1 MSDSLKPYRLSGLP
15 FVHDSRARYIT
26 DGGLA
31 WLSDES
37 ARKILNSLKRQGREG
52 ILVLEELARAAKP
65 RAEPPAPIE
74 AEQSEQSP
82 ADVLL
87 SVDVHGV
94 ALALHFTDRKLLAS
108 MIAGEDVESTPEA
121 DEIIKDADEERLT
134 ALIEEIKEA

>member
-1 MSDSLKPYRLSGLP
+1 MSDNLKPYRLSGLP
-15 FVHDSRARYIT
+15 FVHDSRAKYIT

-52 ILVLEELARAAKP
+52 ILVLEEQAKEAKP
-65 RAEPPAPIE
+65 KAEPPAPIE

-121 DEIIKDADEERLT
+121 DEIIKDADEERLA

>member
-1 MSDSLKPYRLSGLP
+1 MSDNLKPYRLSGLP
-15 FVHDSRARYIT
+15 FVHDSRAKYIT

-52 ILVLEELARAAKP
+52 ILVLEEQAKAAKP
-65 RAEPPAPIE
+65 KAELPAPIE

-121 DEIIKDADEERLT
+121 DEIIKDADEERLA